1 MLTTI
6 EDLNVGLLAIE
17 PNYGRFFIN
26 NLPYGMGITL
36 GNSLRRILLSYIQG
50 AAIFYV
56 KINNALHEYEVI
68 SGVKEDI
75 IEIILNLK
83 KVRFKYRSSSEWE
96 KVFINFTGP
105 GQVKAKEIRC
115 PALVEVVNPEQY
127 IATVNT
133 DITLSIEAGVKLG
146 YGYIPAEEQVLP
158 DESVGY
164 IKVDSIFSPVEKVNY
179 YVENERNENNQLTD
193 KLYLEIYTDGSV
205 LPKEALIKALNI
217 LRVYVDNILKGYASE
232 KEIGNEMGIIAEPL
246 ASKEKSIINKNI
258 KELGLSSRT
267 LNSLRRM
274 GINTLGDLLKY
285 TEDDL
290 ITIRNL
296 GGKSIQEVK
305 EKLKE
310 YGLSL
315 RES

>member
-1 MLTTI
+1 MFATI
-6 EDLNVGLLAIE
+6 DILNTGVLAIE

-68 SGVKEDI
+68 NGVKEDI

-105 GQVKAKEIRC
+105 GQLKAKEIRC
-115 PALVEVVNPEQY
+115 PAMVEVVNPEQH
-127 IATVNT
+127 IASVNT
-133 DITLSIEAGVKLG
+133 NITLAIEAGVKLG
-146 YGYIPAEEQVLP
+146 YGYVPAEEQILP
-158 DESVGY
+158 EEAIGY
-164 IKVDSIFSPVEKVNY
+164 IKVDSIFSPVEKINY

-193 KLYLEIYTDGSV
+193 KLYIEIYTDGTIS
-205 LPKEALIKALNI
+205 PKEALIRALNM
-217 LRVYVDNILKGYASE
+217 LKNYVESILKGYDSETISSE
-232 KEIGNEMGIIAEPL
+232 KGLFSEPIS
-246 ASKEKSIINKNI
+246 SKEKDIISKNI
-258 KELGLSSRT
+258 KDLGLSSRT

-285 TEDDL
+285 AEDDL

-296 GGKSIQEVK
+296 GGKSIQEIK
-305 EKLKE
+305 NKLKE

>member
-1 MLTTI
+1 MLTVV
-6 EDLNVGLLAIE
+6 DNLNAGLLAIE

-68 SGVKEDI
+68 NGVKEDI

-83 KVRFKYRSSSEWE
+83 KVRFKYRASSEWE

-105 GQVKAKEIRC
+105 GVVKAKEIRC
-115 PALVEVVNPEQY
+115 PAMVEVVNPDQY

-133 DITLSIEAGVKLG
+133 NITLAIEAGVKLG

-158 DESVGY
+158 EESIGY
-164 IKVDSIFSPVEKVNY
+164 IKVDSIFSPIEKVNY

-193 KLYLEIYTDGSV
+193 KLYIEIYTDGTVS
-205 LPKEALIKALNI
+205 PKEALIKALNI
-217 LRVYVDNILKGYASE
+217 LKAYVESILKGYASE
-232 KEIGNEMGIIAEPL
+232 SEIVSEKGLFSEPL
-246 ASKEKSIINKNI
+246 SSKEKDLMNKNI
-258 KELGLSSRT
+258 KDLGLSSRT

-296 GGKSIQEVK
+296 GGKSIQEIK
-305 EKLKE
+305 DKLKE